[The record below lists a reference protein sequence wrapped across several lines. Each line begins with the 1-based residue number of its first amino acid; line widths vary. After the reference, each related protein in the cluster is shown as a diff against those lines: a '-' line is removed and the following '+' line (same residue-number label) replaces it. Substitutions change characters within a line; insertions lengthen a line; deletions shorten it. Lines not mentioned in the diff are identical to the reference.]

1 MPISHIDNKTSGLSA
16 LERDLF
22 RGFVPIHVLHHAG
35 KEAVFGQALKQELE
49 RHGYRLSFGTLYPI
63 LHRLETG
70 GLLRS
75 AKSNVAGKLRK
86 YYRLTP
92 TGRVMLDKARSYIQ
106 ELVNEVL
113 EGK

>member
-1 MPISHIDNKTSGLSA
+1 MDSKTTELQA

-22 RGFVPIHVLHHAG
+22 RGFIPVHVLYHAG

-63 LHRLETG
+63 LHRLEKG

-75 AKSNVAGKLRK
+75 TTRNVAGKLRK

-92 TGRVMLDKARSYIQ
+92 VGQVLLDKARSYIR
-106 ELVNEVL
+106 ELVSEVL
-113 EGK
+113 EDQ